1 MLELK
6 NGKSGYGKIMVI
18 RDLSLKIKSKEI
30 VSIIGRNGI
39 GKSTLVKTLMGLLPL
54 NNGELLYNNQNL
66 SKKQAYERAW
76 EGMGYVPQGHQVFPM
91 LTVEE
96 NLKMGYL
103 INKKTENLDIS
114 IVYGYF
120 PKLYERRNQKAG
132 TLSGGEQAALSLGRA
147 LVGNPEVLILDE
159 PTEGIQPNLVQ
170 EMGKIIKQI
179 NQDFGITVLLIEQH
193 IGLIQ
198 SISQRCYA
206 MDKGTIVNEFAEDD
220 IQNYDLLK
228 QYLTV

>member
-1 MLELK
+1 MLALQ
-6 NGKSGYGKIMVI
+6 NVKSGYGKIMII
-18 RDLSLKIKSKEI
+18 RDLSLKIESKEI

-39 GKSTLVKTLMGLLPL
+39 GKSTLVKTLIGLLPL

-66 SKKQAYERAW
+66 TKKQAYERAW
-76 EGMGYVPQGHQVFPM
+76 AGMGYVPQGHQVFPM

-96 NLKMGYL
+96 NLKMGGL
-103 INKKTENLDIS
+103 INKKTKNLDIGV
-114 IVYGYF
+114 VYGYF

-147 LVGNPEVLILDE
+147 LVGNPELLILDE

-170 EMGKIIKQI
+170 EMGEIIKQI
-179 NQDFGITVLLIEQH
+179 NEDLGITVLLIEQH

-198 SISQRCYA
+198 AISQRCYA
-206 MDKGTIVNEFAEDD
+206 MDKGKIVNEFAWED
-220 IQNYDLLK
+220 IQNYELLK